1 METMAWISASRGS
14 GKGRLCRLG
23 VMERMGYTWP
33 GRQVLGVGVVRFQHG
48 SLKTSGGGGKG
59 DQSGGPEM
67 APHPPAPAASS
78 AGALVPMHRVSPGD
92 SDSVAGRAQVP
103 RGHGSCFCFLV
114 PPHRTINI
122 FLLVV
127 RQNGG
132 GVSKGVA
139 QAEVLEN
146 WRELESPPQHWSP
159 LPAAPGVWQF
169 LFGNCYWEAPI
180 PPPAASWVSAVTPR
194 VKKLEGW

>member
-1 METMAWISASRGS
+1 M
-14 GKGRLCRLG
+14 
-23 VMERMGYTWP
+23 
-33 GRQVLGVGVVRFQHG
+33 VGQ
-48 SLKTSGGGGKG
+48 
-59 DQSGGPEM
+59 
-67 APHPPAPAASS
+67 
-78 AGALVPMHRVSPGD
+78 
-92 SDSVAGRAQVP
+92 AQIP
-103 RGHGSCFCFLV
+103 RGHRSCLSFLV

-194 VKKLEGW
+194 VKKLEGWWEGWGLRS

>member
-1 METMAWISASRGS
+1 
-14 GKGRLCRLG
+14 
-23 VMERMGYTWP
+23 
-33 GRQVLGVGVVRFQHG
+33 
-48 SLKTSGGGGKG
+48 
-59 DQSGGPEM
+59 M
-67 APHPPAPAASS
+67 APHPLASGAS
-78 AGALVPMHRVSPGD
+78 PAGALVPTHRVPPED
-92 SDSVAGRAQVP
+92 SDSVVGRAQIL
-103 RGHGSCFCFLV
+103 RGHRSCLSFLV
-114 PPHRTINI
+114 PPHRTINS

-132 GVSKGVA
+132 GISKGVA

-194 VKKLEGW
+194 VKKLEGWWEGWGLRS